1 MREAFP
7 DDSAPRYLLRD
18 RDGIYGEDFREQVA
32 AMGIREVLIGS
43 RRRTRCRLRPRGPL
57 SGGSEEADHTGRRT
71 RGQDSR
77 TISRENRA
85 ALGMNYWAQ

>member
-43 RRRTRCRLRPRGPL
+43 RRRTRYRLRPRGPL
-57 SGGSEEADHTGRRT
+57 SGGSAEADHTGRRT